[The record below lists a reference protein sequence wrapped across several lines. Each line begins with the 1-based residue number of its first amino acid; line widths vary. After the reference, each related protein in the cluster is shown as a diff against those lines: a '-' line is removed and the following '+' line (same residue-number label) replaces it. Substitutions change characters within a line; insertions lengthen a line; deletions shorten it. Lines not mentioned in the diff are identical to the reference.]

1 MSKTVFVTGGA
12 GYVGAHCCKAFAEAG
27 WNVVTYDNLSRG
39 WRDFVKWGPLI
50 EGDILDEAGLT
61 SAMREA
67 KPDAV
72 AHFAALT
79 YVGESIEDPARYYRH
94 NSMGALAVLDA
105 MRKADCDQIIFSSTA
120 AIYGTPIR
128 TPIDEEHPQKPIN
141 PYGRS
146 KLFVERMLADYAAA
160 YGIRYVALRYFNAAG
175 ADADGEIG
183 ERHDPEYHVIP
194 LAIRG
199 AMTNDCIFRVFGRDF
214 HTRDGTAIRDYV
226 HVTDL
231 AEAHLRALTYL
242 INGGTSDAFN
252 LGTGVG
258 TTVLEIANAVERASG
273 CTLRRTDGA
282 RRPGDPATLVATA
295 EKAAKALHWQPVQSD
310 IDHVVGSAWRWHVR
324 ELGSRFI

>member
-1 MSKTVFVTGGA
+1 MTNTVFVTGGA
-12 GYVGAHCCKAFAEAG
+12 GYVGAHCCKAFAEVG

-50 EGDILDEAGLT
+50 EGDILDEARLAE
-61 SAMREA
+61 AMRDA

-79 YVGESIEDPARYYRH
+79 YVGESVEDPAKYYRQ

-120 AIYGTPIR
+120 AIYGTPIK
-128 TPIDEEHPQKPIN
+128 TPIDEEHPQNPIN
-141 PYGRS
+141 PYGWS
-146 KLFVERMLADYAAA
+146 KLFVEKILADYAAA
-160 YGIRYVALRYFNAAG
+160 YGMRYVALRYFNAAG
-175 ADADGEIG
+175 ADSDGDIG
-183 ERHDPEYHVIP
+183 ERHDPEHHVIP

-199 AMTNDCIFRVFGRDF
+199 AMTNDYTFKVFGRNFD
-214 HTRDGTAIRDYV
+214 TRDGTAIRDYV

-242 INGGTSDAFN
+242 LSGGASDAFN

-258 TTVLEIANAVERASG
+258 TTVLEIANAVERSSG
-273 CTLRRTDGA
+273 RTLRRADAA
-282 RRPGDPATLVATA
+282 RRHGDPTALVATA
-295 EKAAKALHWQPVQSD
+295 EKAEMTLSWRPTRSG
-310 IDHVVGSAWRWHVR
+310 IDRIVGSAWRWHER
-324 ELGSRFI
+324 ELGARLR